1 VRRARRLALASVA
14 GAVAAAAVAV
24 GVSAHRAGGPFY
36 LVPSPTKECQNI
48 KNCIGA
54 TGPWVIVPA
63 GREVTYLYGCPKRI
77 GFIAGGTDARA
88 SSRNIRVWFDG
99 KLGGPIG
106 VPANPKGASI
116 LLFHAVSNDGKLGS
130 FQPVLGCVSLTA
142 KNKRSTVSAVP
153 GTPPGAPLDLRANT
167 VLITQERASA
177 LTAGC
182 PRNEKLVGSW
192 GAYALNT
199 SGPPDAALANAVKVR
214 TFIAGGKVHAVYTA
228 QGIVLVPLAPRA
240 WVQVGAM
247 CEP

>member
-1 VRRARRLALASVA
+1 VSRVRRLVAASIAAVA
-14 GAVAAAAVAV
+14 ITAAVAA
-24 GVSAHRAGGPFY
+24 GVSAERAGGPFY

-63 GREVTYLYGCPKRI
+63 GRQATYLYGCPKRI
-77 GFIAGGTDARA
+77 GFVAGGTDARA

-116 LLFHAVSNDGKLGS
+116 LLFHAVANDGKQGS

-167 VLITQERASA
+167 VLITRQRASA
-177 LTAGC
+177 LSVRC
-182 PRNEKLVGSW
+182 PRNETLVGSW

-199 SGPPDAALANAVKVR
+199 TGPPDSALASAVTVR
-214 TFIAGGKVHAVYTA
+214 TFISGGKVHASYTA
-228 QGIVLVPLAPRA
+228 DGIVLVPLAPRA

>member
-1 VRRARRLALASVA
+1 MGVASI
-14 GAVAAAAVAV
+14 VAAA
-24 GVSAHRAGGPFY
+24 VSATVVTGGSAQRAGGPFY
-36 LVPSPTKECQNI
+36 LVPSPTRECQNV

-63 GREVTYLYGCPKRI
+63 GGQATYLYGCPKRI

-88 SSRNIRVWFDG
+88 SSRDIRVWFDG

-116 LLFHAVSNDGKLGS
+116 LLFHAVANDGRQGS

-142 KNKRSTVSAVP
+142 KNKRSTVSALP
-153 GTPPGAPLDLRANT
+153 GTPPGGPLDLRANNY
-167 VLITQERASA
+167 LITRQRASA
-177 LTAGC
+177 LTARC

-199 SGPPDAALANAVKVR
+199 PAPPDAALANAVTIR
-214 TFIAGGKVHAVYTA
+214 TSISGGKVHAVYKA
-228 QGIVLVPLAPRA
+228 AGIVLVPLAPRA